1 MLQYAG
7 SLEGKEGKSEA
18 FVRSLAFARA
28 VAIDLSLKR
37 QWQHLDVKAE
47 TLRRAAAVCCR
58 STVQATSVLTK
69 ASV

>member
-18 FVRSLAFARA
+18 FVRTLAFARA

-47 TLRRAAAVCCR
+47 TPPLRCAAAVCCR
-58 STVQATSVLTK
+58 STVRND
-69 ASV
+69 